1 MTELL
6 SKGSPSWVFFEECFH
21 NEVGRFNYW
30 TTVAEIDNFE
40 RQNEDT
46 FREHKGIL
54 SYLAK
59 NEKSIIDWQ
68 FKNEMWRVSYN
79 IGNVDIEESDNGV
92 IFNENLGNEEIQ
104 VFITLKKSI
113 GNYPNAWKLWP
124 TFENYFDLR
133 ADEKGNLVDPY
144 NDELVA
150 KIPFPAEKGPVS
162 IRTDYLQ
169 DYLAARNMV
178 LIRQH
183 DYTRLWE
190 EYIEDAH
197 EPEKNGICCKK
208 EWGCYNLYVSNSQ
221 KNSMKRFSRLL
232 FKDFVA
238 PYSQAG
244 TVGGKRRVKVQAEDY
259 PEFIIEKKLDGT
271 EIKKRPDPDDL
282 IPVYFNPKV
291 LKRYY
296 EEPKRYSVGFH
307 APGMGSV
314 AFLDKWIIPIGRNDE
329 GLIILWLGDLIIKG
343 LSGEE
348 INHWRAHNVPPR
360 GGMAMDFW
368 NAQMQC
374 NPSKDPSLESRLI
387 DCKHSIIKYMDSNE
401 KKIYKPYEG
410 PDVYIEKTLREPLY
424 DEHYEFQ
431 ESIILLSKMF
441 IEYLDIK
448 SIKKDLPDER
458 KRDAKGNE
466 FTQIA
471 LLANWLKFVVHIPI
485 ELAEKIKKSLQN
497 IQMVRSKTG
506 VAHRFSDSSYQ
517 EVIQKLDLFDDRIT
531 GKSLYC
537 AVANPLADNLE
548 ELCNILGIG
557 NDLWWIKYKE
567 N

>member
-1 MTELL
+1 MEEL
-6 SKGSPSWVFFEECFH
+6 SNKGSPSWVLFEDCLLKEA
-21 NEVGRFNYW
+21 GRFNYW
-30 TTVAEIDNFE
+30 TTVAETENVAI
-40 RQNEDT
+40 RNEDK
-46 FREHKGIL
+46 FREHRATL

-59 NEKSIIDWQ
+59 NEKNIIERI
-68 FKNEMWRVSYN
+68 FKDDRWNVYFD
-79 IGNVDIEESDNGV
+79 IGKVEIEESENGI
-92 IFNENLGNEEIQ
+92 IFYENLGNEKIQ
-104 VFITLKKSI
+104 IFVTLKESI
-113 GNYPNAWKLWP
+113 GNYPKAWKLWP

-183 DYTRLWE
+183 DYTRLWN
-190 EYIEDAH
+190 EYITDAR
-197 EPEKNGICCKK
+197 EPEENGVCCKEK
-208 EWGCYNLYVSNSQ
+208 WGCYNLYVSNSQ
-221 KNSMKRFSRLL
+221 ENFMDRFSRLI
-232 FKDFVA
+232 FKDFVP
-238 PYSQAG
+238 PYNQAG
-244 TVGGKRRVKVQAEDY
+244 TVGGNKRVKIQAEDY
-259 PEFIIEKKLDGT
+259 PEFIMEKKLDGK
-271 EIKKRPDPDDL
+271 EIKKRPTPNDL
-282 IPVYFNPKV
+282 NPAYFNPKV

-296 EEPKRYSVGFH
+296 GEPKKYSVGFH

-314 AFLDKWIIPIGRNDE
+314 SFLDKWIIPIGRNDE
-329 GLIILWLGDLIIKG
+329 GLIILWLGDLAKAG

-387 DCKHSIIKYMDSNE
+387 DCKHSLINYMNSNE
-401 KKIYKPYEG
+401 KKIYKLYEG
-410 PDVYIEKTLREPLY
+410 PDIYIEKTLREPLY

-448 SIKKDLPDER
+448 SIKKDLPDEQ
-458 KRDAKGNE
+458 KKDANGKE
-466 FTQIA
+466 FPPIV
-471 LLANWLKFVVHIPI
+471 LLYNWLKFIINVPI

-506 VAHRFSDSSYQ
+506 VAHRFSDNSYQ
-517 EVIQKLDLFDDRIT
+517 EVINKLNLSDDRIT
-531 GKSLYC
+531 GKLLYC
-537 AVANPLADNLE
+537 SVAAPLADNLE
-548 ELCNILGIG
+548 ELCNFLGIG
-557 NDLWWIKYKE
+557 NDLWWIKYKK